1 VVAEEENLLP
11 ITDIAAKLGLE
22 PDDIELHGHLK
33 AKIPL
38 PVIEQR
44 GIPEKSRLILIT
56 SVNPTPA
63 GEGKSTIMIGL
74 ADALSILG
82 KKVAVAMREPSLG
95 PVMGI
100 KGGATGG
107 GKASVGP
114 MVDINLNFTG
124 DLHALTAA
132 TNAVA
137 AFIDNHLQHGN
148 ELRLDARRIVWKRAL
163 DVNDRAL
170 RKIVIGLGGH
180 LSGFPREDAFEI
192 TAASELMGVL
202 CLTRSYA
209 DLKQRVGRMVIAYNL
224 DGNPV
229 TVNDLGVTEAIAA
242 LLRDA
247 VKPNLV
253 QTYEGTPVIMHGGP
267 FANISVG
274 CNSVL
279 ATRAALALADI
290 TLTEAGFGADLGA
303 EKFCDIMVPQI
314 GKAPDAIVL
323 VLSLRS
329 IKMHGGVPK
338 VDLAME
344 NHDAVVN
351 GFANAR
357 QHLENLRKFGVP
369 VVVAVNRFA
378 TDSPAELELISRL
391 AAEMGVPVAMA
402 DVFVEGGTGGIEL
415 AETVLEVLRDSASTP
430 ANRGLAQNDEEEALD
445 GNGFP
450 RPSHSAQERQLA
462 DAESRFRPIYE
473 ANTPLAAK
481 IDAVVREVYRG
492 SGVNYSNKA
501 QKQLVEFEKRG
512 WGDLPVCIAKTQYS
526 FSDDAK
532 ALGAPRGFTI
542 HVQELIPR
550 LGPGFIVV
558 RTGDIVTMPGLPKQ
572 PAGLYITLTDDG
584 EIGGIS

>member
-1 VVAEEENLLP
+1 MDADAEVLLP
-11 ITDIAAKLGLE
+11 IVDIAAELGLT
-22 PDDIELHGHLK
+22 PDDVELHGKLK

-38 PVIEQR
+38 KVIEDK
-44 GIPEKSRLILIT
+44 GIPASSKLVLVT

-74 ADALSILG
+74 ADALHLLNQ
-82 KKVAVAMREPSLG
+82 KVAVAMREPSLG
-95 PVMGI
+95 PVMGV

-148 ELRLDARRIVWKRAL
+148 QLNLDARRIVWKRAL

-180 LSGFPREDAFEI
+180 LSGFPREDGFEI
-192 TAASELMGVL
+192 TAASELMAVL
-202 CLTRSYA
+202 CLTRSYT
-209 DLKQRVGRMVIAYNL
+209 DLKERVGRMVIAY
-224 DGNPV
+224 DVEGNIV

-247 VKPNLV
+247 IKPNLV
-253 QTYEGTPVIMHGGP
+253 QTLEGTPVIMHGGP

-303 EKFCDIMVPQI
+303 EKFCDLMVPQI

-338 VDLAME
+338 SDLSLA
-344 NHDAVVN
+344 NPDAVVA

-357 QHLENLRKFGVP
+357 QHIENCRKFGVP

-378 TDSPAELELISRL
+378 TDPVEELETISQLAAELE
-391 AAEMGVPVAMA
+391 VPVAMA
-402 DVFVEGGTGGIEL
+402 DVFTQGGAGGTEL
-415 AETVLEVLRDSASTP
+415 AETVLSVLGLDPATDAQGDILRHSAASR
-430 ANRGLAQNDEEEALD
+430 AAAQN
-445 GNGFP
+445 
-450 RPSHSAQERQLA
+450 
-462 DAESRFRPIYE
+462 AESSTLQHTTF
-473 ANTPLAAK
+473 TPMYDAADSLAAK
-481 IDAVVREVYRG
+481 IEKVVAKIYRG
-492 SGVNYSNKA
+492 NGVNFSNKA
-501 QKQLVEFEKRG
+501 LKQLAEFEKRG
-512 WGDLPVCIAKTQYS
+512 WGNLPICIAKTQYS

-532 ALGAPRGFTI
+532 ALGAPRDFNINVT
-542 HVQELIPR
+542 ELVPR
-550 LGPGFIVV
+550 IGAGFIVV
-558 RTGDIVTMPGLPKQ
+558 KTGDIVTMPGLPKQ
-572 PAGLYITLTDDG
+572 PAGLHITLSDEG
-584 EIGGIS
+584 AISGIS